1 VLTGRTAPP
10 HFTGPGEA
18 FALWDLRG
26 LLEDTARAAWP
37 DGQVTP
43 GAPPG
48 RGITPSEG
56 FTVSA
61 GGAMVGWGGRIES
74 GQLDAPPW
82 ADPVFGLELRL
93 PDEPGAPPAPK
104 YRPIPPFPTV
114 ERDLALVV
122 ADRVAAADV
131 EAAIRAQAGPLLQGV
146 GLFDLYRG
154 KSVPE
159 GHRSLAYRLR
169 FVSADRTL
177 TDEEVDRSVQRVVEH
192 LARVLGVERRA

>member
-1 VLTGRTAPP
+1 
-10 HFTGPGEA
+10 
-18 FALWDLRG
+18 
-26 LLEDTARAAWP
+26 
-37 DGQVTP
+37 
-43 GAPPG
+43 
-48 RGITPSEG
+48 
-56 FTVSA
+56 
-61 GGAMVGWGGRIES
+61 M
-74 GQLDAPPW
+74 
-82 ADPVFGLELRL
+82 
-93 PDEPGAPPAPK
+93 
-104 YRPIPPFPTV
+104 

-154 KSVPE
+154 KGVPE

-192 LARVLGVERRA
+192 LARGLGVERRA